1 MLGNLTYPLTIC
13 ISLGQNMALLTQAL
27 HKFIGVS
34 PKLAFN
40 ILVSSRMF
48 IVQLLYE
55 ENTLNVPRSFVKT
68 VKQDIVLTGQY
79 LPYH

>member
-1 MLGNLTYPLTIC
+1 
-13 ISLGQNMALLTQAL
+13 MALLTQAL